1 MTVYRYRAVPLK
13 RSGVAEGR
21 SEIPVRGPLAGE
33 LAADS
38 PAALRASLRRIGLQV
53 IEAKPAKGRTVT
65 PRVWTQPLVRW
76 LQSRARARRI
86 DTKAEL
92 FDSIATML
100 EAGVPIVE
108 AVSTLTQGRAR
119 GRARTM
125 LVELRESLNNGQTL
139 DDAMVE
145 APSWFGGA
153 EIAMVRAARA
163 SGELPSVLRSLAER
177 HQRAGTLSA
186 KVIGALTYPSV
197 VACVGVGVV
206 IFLSVRTLP
215 ELVGILRDEGVAPPG
230 LTLAIIATGRGLLAY
245 GPVLLLGAAAAAS
258 GGIAG
263 VGCLRRQGWHA
274 PTQLRALLP
283 AFIRRA
289 LLARAWASLA
299 ELIRTGV
306 PLVEALRITGPTVS
320 GVFGGSLRT
329 ELENA
334 AKSIER
340 GSTLADALTDHVW
353 FDAECRRL
361 ISIGENAG
369 ELSEVLQRLADRA
382 HRAATR
388 AVDRL
393 TSMLEPAVI
402 LALATLIGVVVMGAV
417 LPIIRLQEIIG

>member
-1 MTVYRYRAVPLK
+1 MTVYRYKAVPLQP
-13 RSGVAEGR
+13 SEAPEGAGA
-21 SEIPVRGPLAGE
+21 GPLAGE

-53 IEAKPAKGRTVT
+53 IEARPARARSL
-65 PRVWTQPLVRW
+65 RVKHEGWSGPLVHW
-76 LQSRARARRI
+76 LQSRARARRA
-86 DTKAEL
+86 DPKAEL

-125 LVELRESLNNGQTL
+125 LVELRELLNNGQTL
-139 DDAMVE
+139 DDAM
-145 APSWFGGA
+145 AGSLWWFEGA

-163 SGELPSVLRSLAER
+163 SGELPSVLRTLAER

-186 KVIGALTYPSV
+186 KIVGALTYPAV
-197 VACVGVGVV
+197 VSCVGVGVV

-215 ELVGILRDEGVAPPG
+215 DLVGILRNEGVAPPG

-245 GPVLLLGAAAAAS
+245 GPLLLLGAAAAA
-258 GGIAG
+258 AG
-263 VGCLRRQGWHA
+263 SVAIVGRLRRRGCRA
-274 PTQLRALLP
+274 PTWLRALLP
-283 AFIRRA
+283 AFVRRA
-289 LLARAWASLA
+289 LLARAWARLA
-299 ELIRTGV
+299 ELVRTGV

-320 GVFGGSLRT
+320 GVFGGSLRA
-329 ELENA
+329 ELEHA
-334 AKSIER
+334 AGSIER

-382 HRAATR
+382 HRAAAR

-393 TSMLEPAVI
+393 ASMLEPAVI
-402 LALATLIGVVVMGAV
+402 LILATLIGVVVMGAV
-417 LPIIRLQEIIG
+417 LPIIKLQEIIG